1 MSWRVIS
8 VLLAIVFIMIIYI
21 QHNYINYNN
30 YYHHHNI
37 DSDNFNNNYNNH
49 QRLLKNKN
57 DHPSLFQ
64 AVSHLNQEIGSF
76 SIIIIVGFVFI
87 LKKIFDALHHYTY
100 DTSFRPMLTLI
111 EEELM
116 IVGVSS
122 FTFKILSNTYIDFSN
137 NTWYYPLEFGEL
149 LIPILAFSYCMMGI
163 ILIITSLSQV
173 YRWNRAHHMR
183 VVEILDDYF
192 QLSGTIMFR

>member
-1 MSWRVIS
+1 VIS
-8 VLLAIVFIMIIYI
+8 VLLSIVFITIICFQY
-21 QHNYINYNN
+21 NYINNNN
-30 YYHHHNI
+30 YYIN
-37 DSDNFNNNYNNH
+37 SDNNINH
-49 QRLLKNKN
+49 NRLLKNDN

-64 AVSHLNQEIGSF
+64 AVSHLNQQIGSV

-87 LKKIFDALHHYTY
+87 LRKTFDTLHYHTY

-122 FTFKILSNTYIDFSN
+122 FTLKILSNTYIDFTDS
-137 NTWYYPLEFGEL
+137 TWYYPLEFGEL

>member
-1 MSWRVIS
+1 MTLMSCGMVA
-8 VLLAIVFIMIIYI
+8 VLPTIMFIVIIYI
-21 QHNYINYNN
+21 QYNN
-30 YYHHHNI
+30 NI
-37 DSDNFNNNYNNH
+37 NNNNDNYHN
-49 QRLLKNKN
+49 RLLKSENN
-57 DHPSLFQ
+57 HPSLFQ
-64 AVSHLNQEIGSF
+64 AVSHLDQQIGSF
-76 SIIIIVGFVFI
+76 SILIIIGFVFI
-87 LKKIFDALHHYTY
+87 LRKIFDTLHYYTY

-122 FTFKILSNTYIDFSN
+122 FTLKILSNTYIDFTN

-149 LIPILAFSYCMMGI
+149 LIPILAFSYCMMGV

-173 YRWNRAHHMR
+173 YRWNRAHHMK

-192 QLSGTIMFR
+192 QLSRTIMFR